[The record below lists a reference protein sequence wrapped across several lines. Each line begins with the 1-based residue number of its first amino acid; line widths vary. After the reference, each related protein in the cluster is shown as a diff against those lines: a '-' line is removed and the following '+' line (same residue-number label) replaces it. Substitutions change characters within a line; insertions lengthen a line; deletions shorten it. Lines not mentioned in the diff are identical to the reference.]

1 MHQKGD
7 DMASFKY
14 DSTPTQYVEFKGT
27 NFAFRKF
34 GKESGV
40 PLLLLIHFRGSMDN
54 WDPKLLDALAMDRTV
69 IAFDNKGVASTNGL
83 TQETYRE
90 MADGAAEFIQ
100 ALGYT
105 KIDVLGFSIGGH
117 ITQELLFNHGDLI
130 RKAILAS
137 TMPQG
142 GKGLTNSKPEVIALA
157 IKPVIELTDF
167 LTLFFEQST
176 ASQKAGRAY
185 IERRKVRTLDVE
197 PATSVQTMQA
207 QGKARKAWAEMDE
220 SQGLANLR
228 KVTQP
233 VLVSNGSN
241 DVMIPTAQSFSLYQN
256 LPNAQL
262 ILYPDSGHGFLF
274 QYPELVAEHI
284 GIFLDQSFKN

>member
-1 MHQKGD
+1 MIER
-7 DMASFKY
+7 Y
-14 DSTPTQYVEFKGT
+14 DSTPTQYAESKGT
-27 NFAFRKF
+27 NFAFRRF
-34 GKESGV
+34 GKEGSV

-54 WDPKLLDALAMDRTV
+54 WDPKLLDALAKNRMV

-83 TQETYRE
+83 TQETYGE

-100 ALGYT
+100 ALGYAE
-105 KIDVLGFSIGGH
+105 IDVLGFSIGGH
-117 ITQELLFNHGDLI
+117 VAQELLFRYGNLI

-137 TMPQG
+137 SMPQG

-157 IKPVIELTDF
+157 TKRVIELTDF
-167 LTLFFEQST
+167 LTLFFEQSD
-176 ASQKAGRAY
+176 ASQKLGRAH
-185 IERRKVRTLDVE
+185 IERRSARNLDIE
-197 PATSVQTMQA
+197 PATSAQTMEA

-220 SQGLANLR
+220 SKGLANLR
-228 KVTQP
+228 RVTQP

-241 DVMIPTAQSFSLYQN
+241 DVMLGTEQSFLLYQN

-274 QYPELVAEHI
+274 QYPELVVEHI
-284 GIFLDQSFKN
+284 RIFLDQSFQD

>member
-1 MHQKGD
+1 MIP
-7 DMASFKY
+7 KY
-14 DSTPTQYVEFKGT
+14 DSTPTQYVEFQGT
-27 NFAFRKF
+27 KFAFRKF
-34 GKESGV
+34 GKESDV

-54 WDPKLLDALAMDRTV
+54 WDPKLLDALAKERTV
-69 IAFDNKGVASTNGL
+69 IAFDNKGVASTSGL

-100 ALGYT
+100 AQGYT
-105 KIDVLGFSIGGH
+105 KVDVLGFSIGGH
-117 ITQELLFNHGDLI
+117 MAQELLFHHNNLI
-130 RKAILAS
+130 RKVILAS

-157 IKPVIELTDF
+157 TKPVIELTDF
-167 LTLFFEQST
+167 LTLFFEQSS
-176 ASQKAGRAY
+176 ASQKLGRAY
-185 IERRKVRTLDVE
+185 IERRKVRNLDVE
-197 PATSVQTMQA
+197 PATSAQTMEA
-207 QGKARKAWAEMDE
+207 QGKARKAWSEMDE

-228 KVTQP
+228 QVTQP

-241 DVMIPTAQSFSLYQN
+241 DVMLPTAQSFSLYQN

-284 GIFLDQSFKN
+284 RIFLDQTFQN

>member
-1 MHQKGD
+1 MTP
-7 DMASFKY
+7 KY
-14 DSTPTQYVEFKGT
+14 DSTSTQYVAFKET
-27 NFAFRKF
+27 KFAFRKF

-40 PLLLLIHFRGSMDN
+40 PLILLIHFRGSMDN
-54 WDPKLLDALAMDRTV
+54 WDPKLLDALATGRTV

-83 TQETYRE
+83 TPETYRE

-100 ALGYT
+100 ALGYA
-105 KIDVLGFSIGGH
+105 KVDVLGFSIGGH
-117 ITQELLFNHGDLI
+117 AAQELLFHHGGLI
-130 RKAILAS
+130 RRAILAS

-157 IKPVIELTDF
+157 TKPVIELTDF
-167 LTLFFEQST
+167 LTLFFEQSD
-176 ASQKAGRAY
+176 ASQKLGRAY
-185 IERRKVRTLDVE
+185 IERRKVRTLDIE
-197 PATSVQTMQA
+197 PATSAQTMVA

-228 KVTQP
+228 RVTQP

-241 DVMIPTAQSFSLYQN
+241 DVMLGTAQSFSLYQN

-284 GIFLDQSFKN
+284 RIFLDQSFQD

>member
-1 MHQKGD
+1 MHQKSD

-14 DSTPTQYVEFKGT
+14 DSTRTQYVEFQGIK
-27 NFAFRKF
+27 FAFRKF
-34 GKESGV
+34 GKESSI
-40 PLLLLIHFRGSMDN
+40 PLVLLIHFRGSMDN
-54 WDPKLLDALAMDRTV
+54 WDPKLLDALAMERTV
-69 IAFDNKGVASTNGL
+69 IVFDNKGVASTNGL

-90 MADGAAEFIQ
+90 MANGAAEFIQ

-105 KIDVLGFSIGGH
+105 KVDVLGFSIGGH
-117 ITQELLFNHGDLI
+117 MAQELLFHHGDLI

-185 IERRKVRTLDVE
+185 IERRKVRILDVE
-197 PATSVQTMQA
+197 PATSEQTMQA

-274 QYPELVAEHI
+274 QYPDLVAEHI
-284 GIFLDQSFKN
+284 RIFLDQSFQD